1 MLPQSSLLQRSKY
14 KFEYLYIQILYIQ
27 NKKWTNGNGNA
38 QNINSNICVS
48 IFYIS
53 SLWVISPIINK
64 RLYLTLFELA
74 TTPWVFTIT
83 QKNTTWIF
91 SDFFKISLTTL
102 YTHRIIEFSKTLISN
117 HFFLGLW
124 ILKKN
129 VKTYVYGKK
138 AQLFEKKYDFSDRN
152 ARKYSK
158 SKIDFKNMFLR
169 FFRHFDSQFYIF
181 FEKLRLFYIWYVI
194 FKFGFARVHNDFFF
208 FIYSNKCK
216 FLLSIKCSF
225 LKLSWSK
232 N

>member
-138 AQLFEKKYDFSDRN
+138 AQLFEKNTIFPIAMQESTQN
-152 ARKYSK
+152 RKLTL
-158 SKIDFKNMFLR
+158 KICFWGSSATSILNF
-169 FFRHFDSQFYIF
+169 IF
-181 FEKLRLFYIWYVI
+181 F
-194 FKFGFARVHNDFFF
+194 FKSWDFFT
-208 FIYSNKCK
+208 YDM
-216 FLLSIKCSF
+216 
-225 LKLSWSK
+225 
-232 N
+232 